1 MQILL
6 LILLLYILLR
16 TALEWSMPLVLTSYD
31 NLRVYARHQTAMPN
45 ANRYSFA
52 IVGRKIGEKYSK
64 KPFSIIHFTNNHI
77 KTLYAYFA
85 NFKCT
90 KERVKIYSICGNM
103 DYLYV

>member
-45 ANRYSFA
+45 ASLYHNLGGKSGK
-52 IVGRKIGEKYSK
+52 VPK